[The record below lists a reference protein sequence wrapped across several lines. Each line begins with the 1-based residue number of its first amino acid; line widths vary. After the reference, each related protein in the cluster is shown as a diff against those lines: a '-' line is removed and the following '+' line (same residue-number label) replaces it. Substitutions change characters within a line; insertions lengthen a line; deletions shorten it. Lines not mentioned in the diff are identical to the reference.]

1 MPLASLLMHP
11 VSAGGLDAV
20 VLSCGVGFKNQCR
33 QPFGS
38 RVHDLVFHPDAGEVL
53 VAHKRPTLND
63 CDFHSTPSNTTSYAP
78 CERVADLREIY
89 SLRTSSFCHLR
100 KEFDCELP
108 LKLLVLFLLARQ
120 TPVEGDNFRES
131 QLLPDDLFPHLWAG
145 QAVDFD
151 NHGSPPFCGKLEPP
165 EGQERPERYPLPVH
179 FSQPLTQALLKH
191 VPPLSLQAGKP
202 RSTPRACL
210 CSSGWCS
217 FSVPNKFVKHHTFCR
232 LFFA

>member
-20 VLSCGVGFKNQCR
+20 VLSCGVGFKNQCQ

-38 RVHDLVFHPDAGEVL
+38 CVHDLVFHPDAGEVL

-89 SLRTSSFCHLR
+89 SLRNVSWLLR
-100 KEFDCELP
+100 RPEVNP
-108 LKLLVLFLLARQ
+108 
-120 TPVEGDNFRES
+120 
-131 QLLPDDLFPHLWAG
+131 
-145 QAVDFD
+145 
-151 NHGSPPFCGKLEPP
+151 CGKSNPV
-165 EGQERPERYPLPVH
+165 GYPLPPHVKDCP
-179 FSQPLTQALLKH
+179 QTH

-210 CSSGWCS
+210 GSSDWCS